1 MSGAKDKNE
10 DLFRE
15 VNERIE
21 DVSLTIPH
29 AERTLDFLCECD
41 DAECHETINA
51 TRGEYETVRAEP
63 THFLVR
69 SDHVDPS
76 IEHVIDSNERF
87 SIVEKEGA
95 AAKRAEESNPRDSA

>member
-29 AERTLDFLCECD
+29 TERTVDFLCECD

-51 TRGEYETVRAEP
+51 TRDEYETVRAEP

-69 SDHVDPS
+69 GDHVDPS
-76 IEHVIDSNERF
+76 IEHVVDSNERF
-87 SIVEKEGA
+87 VVVEKEGL
-95 AAKRAEESNPRDSA
+95 AAKRAEERNPRDAA

>member
-21 DVSLTIPH
+21 DVSQTIPR
-29 AERTLDFLCECD
+29 AEQTVEFLCECD
-41 DAECHETINA
+41 DAECHETVTA
-51 TRGEYETVRAEP
+51 TRGEYEAVRAEP
-63 THFLVR
+63 THFLVLA
-69 SDHVDPS
+69 DHVDPS
-76 IEHVIDSNERF
+76 IEHVVDSNERF

-95 AAKRAEESNPRDSA
+95 AARRAEESDPRDSR